1 MTAFH
6 ASRVSFLSRRV
17 VPAYLRIIRANQA
30 FLTAEPARKHLRERS
45 LRPKTYGPPRRLRSD
60 VVVSVDHSRGWP
72 IYTLIPRTGR
82 PRSNVV
88 YVHGGAWVNEIA
100 PQHWQLAADI
110 AGEVGTTV
118 TVPIY
123 PLVPF
128 GTAEQVVHMIAKL
141 VLDNRSRYGEVCL
154 AGDSAGGQ
162 IALSAA
168 QVLRD
173 EHELPLPRTV
183 LISPALDLSLSNP
196 EIDVVLPT
204 DPWLGKEGTRVF
216 IELWRGELPLT
227 DPRVSPL
234 LGDMRGL
241 GPLTV
246 FSGTRDIVLPDTRLL
261 VDKARGAGVAVDY
274 HEGAGLVHVYPLT
287 PTREGRHGRA
297 QILEALRKALTPAKT
312 AAP

>member
-6 ASRVSFLSRRV
+6 ASRASFLSRRV
-17 VPAYLRIIRANQA
+17 VPAYLRVIRANRP
-30 FLTAEPARKHLRERS
+30 FLTVEPARKHLRERS

-72 IYTLIPRTGR
+72 IYTIIPRTGR
-82 PRSNVV
+82 PRGNVV
-88 YVHGGAWVNEIA
+88 YMHGGAWVNEIA

-110 AGEVGTTV
+110 AAEAGTTV

-128 GTAEQVVHMIAKL
+128 GTAGQVIEAVAKL

-173 EHELPLPRTV
+173 EHQVVLPRTV
-183 LISPALDLSLSNP
+183 LISPALELSLSNP
-196 EIDVVLPT
+196 DIDVVLPD

-216 IELWRGELPLT
+216 IDLWRGELPLT

-234 LGDMRGL
+234 LGEMRGL

-261 VDKARGAGVAVDY
+261 VDKARLAGVEVEY

-287 PTREGRHGRA
+287 PTREGRVGRA
-297 QILEALRKALTPAKT
+297 QILGALRTALTPVKT
-312 AAP
+312 TAP

>member
-6 ASRVSFLSRRV
+6 TSRASFLSRRV
-17 VPAYLRIIRANQA
+17 VPAYLRIIRANRA
-30 FLTAEPARKHLRERS
+30 FLTAEPAREHLRDRS
-45 LRPKTYGPPRRLRSD
+45 LRPKAYGPPRRLRSD
-60 VVVSVDHSRGWP
+60 VVVSVDHSRGLP

-82 PRSNVV
+82 PRGNVV

-110 AGEVGTTV
+110 AAEVGTTV

-128 GTAEQVVHMIAKL
+128 GTAEQVVAIIAKL

-162 IALSAA
+162 IALSTA

-173 EHELPLPRTV
+173 QHQVVLPSTV
-183 LISPALDLSLSNP
+183 LISPALELSLSNP

-234 LGDMRGL
+234 LGEMRDL

-246 FSGTRDIVLPDTRLL
+246 FSGTRDIVLPDIRLL
-261 VDKARGAGVAVDY
+261 VDKARDAGVEVDY

-287 PTREGRHGRA
+287 PTREGRLGKQ
-297 QILEALRKALTPAKT
+297 QILDALSKALAPAKT
-312 AAP
+312 TAP